1 MVCHLSNMSTTAY
14 MLYLNYLP
22 THSVLCGSHLCPPK
36 KNVQHNHMTVSLN
49 YKAHSK
55 SESQRSPVYSSSCQI
70 LLPWQISQTIFL
82 FELSPVIIS
91 FNLNATCPML
101 PSTVLSR
108 PDHFSHVRLM
118 LYFATFLFL
127 SSELH
132 KTFIIAS
139 YTVLEN
145 LYIFSEIF
153 QWPLLQGKGRED
165 LGKGLKAYVRMDEQF
180 YKLKNK

>member
-1 MVCHLSNMSTTAY
+1 MGHKNST
-14 MLYLNYLP
+14 YLL
-22 THSVLCGSHLCPPK
+22 VLCVCL
-36 KNVQHNHMTVSLN
+36 M
-49 YKAHSK
+49 
-55 SESQRSPVYSSSCQI
+55 I
-70 LLPWQISQTIFL
+70 
-82 FELSPVIIS
+82 
-91 FNLNATCPML
+91 
-101 PSTVLSR
+101 
-108 PDHFSHVRLM
+108 DHFSHVRLM